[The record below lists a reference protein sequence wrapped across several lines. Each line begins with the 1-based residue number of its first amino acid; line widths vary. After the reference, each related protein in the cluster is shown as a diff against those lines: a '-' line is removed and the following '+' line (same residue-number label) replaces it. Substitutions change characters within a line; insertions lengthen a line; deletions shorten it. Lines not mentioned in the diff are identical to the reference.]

1 MVRDLPLGIVQ
12 EPWLFDIGFSTP
24 EKVNCS

>member
-1 MVRDLPLGIVQ
+1 MVRDLPLGFVQ
-12 EPWLFDIGFSTP
+12 EPWLVDIDFSTP